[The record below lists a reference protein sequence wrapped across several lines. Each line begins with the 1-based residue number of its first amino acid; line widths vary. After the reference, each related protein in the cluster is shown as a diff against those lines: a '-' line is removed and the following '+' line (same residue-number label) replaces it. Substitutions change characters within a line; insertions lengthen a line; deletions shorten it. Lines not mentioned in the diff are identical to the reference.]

1 MAYLV
6 QPEVYLC
13 NSTFIHVV
21 AAQSSGV
28 LLQMMPENFLLF
40 LVLPEDAPSPMQ
52 AGCCAH

>member
-6 QPEVYLC
+6 QLEVYLC
-13 NSTFIHVV
+13 NSAFIHVV

-28 LLQMMPENFLLF
+28 LLQMMPENFLLL

-52 AGCCAH
+52 TGCCAH